1 MRWETYLMKHGKE
14 FLPFWEELLSER
26 ARNLL
31 FVMGLGF
38 DPRMCQGI
46 EAILDAGGS
55 GKRACWLIEYDE
67 GYNSPSKDYKELVEL
82 NRKTLNELLCNKAS
96 LQSHRLQMWS
106 NDGQI
111 GLGIQAHKLFKSLRD
126 LSEFTDIVVDISA
139 MPKGIYLSIIAKLLA
154 LIDVSYR
161 DNLIRA
167 VDIPNL
173 HVIVA
178 ENIDLD
184 RRIEQQGLDEKATY
198 LYGFSGNLGREG
210 IPSVTNIWFPILGE
224 GKVTQLRRI
233 HDYLDRPSEICPVI
247 PSPSVNPRRGDGLLL
262 QEYRELFFDEFE
274 VEPKNIIYASEQ
286 NPFEA
291 YRQLYRT
298 IVQYNVTLEILG
310 GCQVFISPLSSKLL
324 SIGSLL
330 ASYEITQRYR
340 LTQKGCPVGIV
351 HVESRGYQMLNPER
365 KDNGTELY
373 TLWLAGECYEQ

>member
-1 MRWETYLMKHGKE
+1 MKHGKE